1 MLQFCKICEIF
12 LTYLRYSVL
21 FKKPAGKK
29 AKIRNVF
36 TILLI
41 IVNAALKAC
50 STCSR
55 GRCIYLPTTRLQ
67 EFEKF
72 NNHCDNP
79 SLRALTK
86 INMRLR
92 EKEGPW
98 KIWNIFERKLKF
110 YEHWKF
116 QRNRSI
122 PLEEDKLDNFNMYE
136 MLDKLKTLLQY
147 AIFLSTC
154 LAISLGQ
161 KLHESLP
168 SVTCSK
174 MNMSRNFL
182 LPQSLREVEVDST
195 SRNGDCNKNVARH
208 VHFKACYTRQR
219 FG

>member
-1 MLQFCKICEIF
+1 MENLKYIRAE
-12 LTYLRYSVL
+12 
-21 FKKPAGKK
+21 
-29 AKIRNVF
+29 AK
-36 TILLI
+36 
-41 IVNAALKAC
+41 
-50 STCSR
+50 
-55 GRCIYLPTTRLQ
+55 
-67 EFEKF
+67 
-72 NNHCDNP
+72 
-79 SLRALTK
+79 
-86 INMRLR
+86 
-92 EKEGPW
+92 
-98 KIWNIFERKLKF
+98 KF

-136 MLDKLKTLLQY
+136 MLDKLKALLQY

-208 VHFKACYTRQR
+208 VISRHVTLGNDSDNLCRNVATKLRDKLQEKLPSVRAPLTDDPELTLLLC
-219 FG
+219 